1 MGNKLICNNLYC
13 SQVLPKPDWFSEKT
27 WTILNKNNEINQLK
41 IDKGI
46 ITIKD
51 VNEENI
57 YILYKLIN
65 ISEEFD
71 TFSIPLTLE
80 IKYNTNLRIDVKL
93 TDEPINISN
102 KTVNREQIFDATVLL
117 KNNYIY
123 FGNKY
128 EAIKSKYKFE
138 NENKYYI
145 EYIFDNREIDN
156 IIFINR
162 IYENNKNIIDNNNLI
177 KKGDFSS
184 KFYINIVIKGSNI
197 SDDNY
202 IKMEIN

>member
-46 ITIKD
+46 ITIRD

-65 ISEEFD
+65 ISEDFD

-80 IKYNTNLRIDVKL
+80 IKHDTNLRIDIKL
-93 TDEPINISN
+93 TNEPININN
-102 KTVNREQIFDATVLL
+102 KRGDELFGAAVFL
-117 KNNYIY
+117 KNSYIY

-138 NENKYYI
+138 GENKYYI

-162 IYENNKNIIDNNNLI
+162 IYENNKNIIDSNNLI

-184 KFYINIVIKGSNI
+184 KFYINIMIKVTNVSK
-197 SDDNY
+197 DNY